1 MAEAQWLE
9 VSMWVEN
16 GELAEAVAEI
26 LSRYVQ
32 NGVATEREAIH
43 AVGYDTGVA
52 VGAYHVFGY
61 LPVDENLE
69 QVRQQLSEALWHLN
83 LIQPMP
89 EPTFKTIHDQNW
101 MEAWKEHFH
110 PIPVGERLMIVP
122 AWIENPDPS
131 RLPISIDPNMAF
143 GTGTHPTTQLCM
155 VLLEKYAMPGQPV
168 IDLGCGSGILSI
180 AAVKLGMPQVV
191 AVDIEMDSVNATQEN
206 AERNGVLEAIQ
217 VGQGSVKEIL
227 AGEYALKN
235 APLLLVNILATIIV
249 RLFDEQLV
257 ELIQP
262 GGIGLFS
269 GILDERETDFL
280 EKAKANGLQVLERQ
294 KQGDWVAFAMRR
306 EV

>member
-9 VSMWVEN
+9 VSLWVEN

-32 NGVATEREAIH
+32 NGVVTEREAIH
-43 AVGYDTGVA
+43 AEGYDTGVA
-52 VGAYHVFGY
+52 VGSYHVFGY
-61 LPVDENLE
+61 LPMDDQLE

-83 LIQPMP
+83 LIQPIP
-89 EPTFKTIHDQNW
+89 DPAFRTIHDQNW

-131 RLPISIDPNMAF
+131 RLPIAIDPNMAF

-155 VLLEKYAMPGQPV
+155 VLLEKYALPGQPV

-180 AAVKLGMPQVV
+180 AAVKLGMSQVV

-227 AGEYALKN
+227 AGEYAMMN

-269 GILDERETDFL
+269 GILDERETEFL

-306 EV
+306 DA